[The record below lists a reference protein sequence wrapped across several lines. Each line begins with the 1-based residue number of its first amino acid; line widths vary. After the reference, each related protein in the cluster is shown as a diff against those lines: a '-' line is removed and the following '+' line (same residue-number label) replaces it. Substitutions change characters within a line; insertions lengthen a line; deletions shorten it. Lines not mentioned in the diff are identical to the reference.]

1 MLLLHYVG
9 TVIQKL
15 EIRRQNW
22 TPSDFKKKLIDWHT
36 WVEDCKRCMLDFIGR
51 GEVWDVREG
60 GQVGFE
66 SLDLTT
72 ERIE

>member
-1 MLLLHYVG
+1 M
-9 TVIQKL
+9 
-15 EIRRQNW
+15 IR
-22 TPSDFKKKLIDWHT
+22 HT